1 MNKTKFLN
9 IAVTILTA
17 GKKAIWET
25 DFKYTSFV
33 NFIPKCFIF
42 DSVKTGIIKKKTGII
57 LISFLTIHF

>member
-9 IAVTILTA
+9 IAVTILTE

-42 DSVKTGIIKKKTGII
+42 DSVKTGIIKKK
-57 LISFLTIHF
+57 LELF